1 MFGDSIGAVTMKK
14 MGEYS
19 EKGVPAKE
27 IDLTEPNKLW
37 QHPWQ
42 LVHRVR
48 LHNKLKEMATGAD
61 GVGKPTALHL
71 SSKVSEVDTE
81 TATIKLESGEEV
93 KADLVLGA
101 DGIYSK
107 TRTFVSGHPSKLFT
121 SGKAAF
127 RFLIPRKTAVVDPQV
142 AKICEENKLAIW
154 YGDDRRVVM
163 YPCDNNELLNFV
175 CIHPEGESQGG
186 TDGE

>member
-1 MFGDSIGAVTMKK
+1 MERMA
-14 MGEYS
+14 EYN
-19 EKGVPAKE
+19 EKGLQTRQV
-27 IDLTEPNKLW
+27 DLTGPNKMW

-48 LHNKLKEMATGAD
+48 LHNELKGMATSEKD
-61 GVGKPTALHL
+61 FGKAASLHV
-71 SSKVSEVDTE
+71 SSRVLEVDPD
-81 TATIKLESGEEV
+81 TATITLENGEAI
-93 KADLVLGA
+93 KADLILGA

-127 RFLIPRKTAVVDPQV
+127 RFLIPRKTALEDPKV
-142 AKICEENKLAIW
+142 AKFCENDAELAIW

-163 YPCDNNELLNFV
+163 YPCNDNELLNFV
-175 CIHPEGESQGG
+175 CIHPEGESHSGA
-186 TDGE
+186 DGELASK